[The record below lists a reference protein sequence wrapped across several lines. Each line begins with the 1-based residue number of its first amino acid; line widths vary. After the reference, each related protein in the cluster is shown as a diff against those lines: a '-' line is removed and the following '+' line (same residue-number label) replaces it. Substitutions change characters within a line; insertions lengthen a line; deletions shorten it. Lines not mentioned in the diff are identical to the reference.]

1 MIYGQLQGHGIFALV
16 SNEELLDLAESVVGP
31 EIIGSAVY
39 RLRPKLPGHWH
50 GEVPWHQDSGY
61 FEPVCDDE
69 LILTVWVPFVDATV
83 ERGCLE
89 VMPGV
94 HKSGVVRH
102 TQLAPGEEGRR
113 SYLEILEEDLPGE
126 RVVATPVDRGGVV
139 MLTNRT
145 PHRSTP
151 NRSDVIRWSIDIRY
165 QSADLPTNFPP
176 LAMDRNGDTGN
187 GATAAD
193 GPAPEATLTCYP
205 PESDFLVR
213 SRSRPD
219 AVVRTWQEF
228 NAIRRAHQPADSTV
242 RWE

>member
-1 MIYGQLQGHGIFALV
+1 M
-16 SNEELLDLAESVVGP
+16 
-31 EIIGSAVY
+31 
-39 RLRPKLPGHWH
+39 
-50 GEVPWHQDSGY
+50 
-61 FEPVCDDE
+61 
-69 LILTVWVPFVDATV
+69 ILTVWVPFVDATV

-94 HKSGVVRH
+94 HKGGVVRH
-102 TQLAPGEEGRR
+102 RQLEPGEEGRR
-113 SYLEILEEDLPGE
+113 AYLEILEEDLPGE
-126 RVVATPVDRGGVV
+126 RVVPTPVDRGGVV
-139 MLTNRT
+139 LLTNRT

-176 LAMDRNGDTGN
+176 LAMARNGDTGN
-187 GATAAD
+187 GATADA
-193 GPAPEATLTCYP
+193 GPMPEATLTCYP

-213 SRSRPD
+213 SRSRPE

-228 NAIRRAHQPADSTV
+228 NAIRTAHQPADSTV